1 MTATRTRTSH
11 CNSSSTRTVLSECKI
26 LHFCKTLTS
35 PLHFH
40 LCASRQQGKQQWFF
54 IVVYHLVFCMIYHII
69 VRKQTQ
75 AHMIHLLTRNQGV
88 SPIPKRRI
96 LVLPCGRLN
105 SLIILSW
112 LHLGI
117 NRNPRNCIYLE
128 REIACYNLR
137 SVIESR
143 HLL

>member
-11 CNSSSTRTVLSECKI
+11 CSSSSTRTVLSECNF

-40 LCASRQQGKQQWFF
+40 LCASCQQGKQQWAF
-54 IVVYHLVFCMIYHII
+54 YCGLSLVFRMIHHII

-96 LVLPCGRLN
+96 PVLLRGRLN

-112 LHLGI
+112 LQLGI
-117 NRNPRNCIYLE
+117 NRNPRNCI
-128 REIACYNLR
+128 
-137 SVIESR
+137 
-143 HLL
+143 HLCFRKNFDSI